1 MSSKCTH
8 QNHVA
13 ASVIMEEEDFT
24 PDGAKQLVKADAFLY
39 SVALQAF
46 KKCHHLHDLKLQHS
60 KKK

>member
-1 MSSKCTH
+1 
-8 QNHVA
+8 
-13 ASVIMEEEDFT
+13 MEEEDFT

-46 KKCHHLHDLKLQHS
+46 KKCHHLHDLKLQRS